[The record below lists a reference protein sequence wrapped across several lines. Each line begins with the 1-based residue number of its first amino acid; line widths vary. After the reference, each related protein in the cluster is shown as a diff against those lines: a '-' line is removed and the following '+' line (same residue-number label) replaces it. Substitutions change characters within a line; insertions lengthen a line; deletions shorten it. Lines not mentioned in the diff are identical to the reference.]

1 MVSMKPVTRIY
12 DCFLAEHLA
21 QHRQMALVSGP
32 RQVGKTTTCRNH
44 ADSYANWDNTD
55 DQTSI
60 LAGPA
65 VVAEQLGLDQ
75 LRDSPPVALFDELH
89 KYTRWKQFL
98 KGFYDS
104 YADRVRVL
112 VTGSSRL
119 DTYRRVGD
127 SLMGRYFLY
136 HMHPFSVAEI
146 VHRDLPDPGRIV
158 RQPRKPKTTD
168 FDALWQHG
176 GYPEPYLKRDPR
188 FSRRWQ
194 TLRTQQLL
202 REDLR
207 DLTQV
212 QQIDQISVLA
222 RMLASRSGS
231 QITFSNLAKNVQVS
245 VDTVRRW
252 VDTLSS
258 LHHGF
263 LIKPWFKNVTRS
275 LRKEPKWFLRDWAEI
290 EDDGS
295 RAETFVGCHLLK
307 AVDGWNDLGLGKF
320 QLAYLRDKEKREVD
334 FAVIRDGKPW
344 FLVEVKHS
352 DASLSSALRTYQEQ
366 VKAPFAF
373 QVVITMDYVDAD
385 CFAKSHGPTVV
396 PARTFLSQLI

>member
-1 MVSMKPVTRIY
+1 MVSMQPVPRIY
-12 DCFLAEHLA
+12 DRILAEHLA

-44 ADSYANWDNTD
+44 AHSYANWDNTD
-55 DQTSI
+55 DQVSI

-65 VVAEQLGLDQ
+65 AVAGRLGLDQ
-75 LRDSPPVALFDELH
+75 LRDKLPVALFDELH

-119 DTYRRVGD
+119 DTYRRDGD

-136 HMHPFSVAEI
+136 HMHPFSVAETL
-146 VHRDLPDPGRIV
+146 HCDLPDPKRIV
-158 RQPRKPKTTD
+158 RLPTKPNAVD

-212 QQIDQISVLA
+212 QQIDQISALA
-222 RMLASRSGS
+222 RMLADRSGS
-231 QITFSNLAKNVQVS
+231 QITFSNLANGVQVS
-245 VDTVRRW
+245 VDTARRW
-252 VDTLSS
+252 IETLSS

-263 LIKPWFKNVTRS
+263 LIKPWYKNVSRS

-290 EDDGS
+290 EDAGR

-334 FAVIRDGKPW
+334 FAVIRDGEPW
-344 FLVEVKHS
+344 FLVEVKHRET
-352 DASLSSALRTYQEQ
+352 SLSPALRTFQEQ
-366 VKAPFAF
+366 VKAPYAF
-373 QVVITMDYVDAD
+373 QVVIDLDYVDAD
-385 CFAKSHGPTVV
+385 CFARPQGPIVA

>member
-1 MVSMKPVTRIY
+1 MVSMKPVPRIY
-12 DCFLAEHLA
+12 DRMLAEHLA

-32 RQVGKTTTCRNH
+32 RQVGKTTTCRRH
-44 ADSYANWDNTD
+44 AENYANWDNTD
-55 DQTSI
+55 HQDAI

-65 VVAEQLGLDQ
+65 AVAEQMGLDR
-75 LRDSPPVALFDELH
+75 LRKTPPVALFDELH
-89 KYTRWKQFL
+89 KYARWKQFL

-146 VHRDLPDPGRIV
+146 VHRELPDPKRIV
-158 RQPRKPKTTD
+158 RRPKKPKAAD

-176 GYPEPYLKRDPR
+176 GYPEPYLKRDRR

-194 TLRTQQLL
+194 KLRTQQLL

-212 QQIDQISVLA
+212 QQIDQIAALA
-222 RMLASRSGS
+222 RILASRSGA
-231 QITFSNLAKNVQVS
+231 QITFSNLATDVRVS
-245 VDTVRRW
+245 VDTIRRW
-252 VDTLSS
+252 VETLSS
-258 LHHGF
+258 LYHGF

-275 LRKEPKWFLRDWAEI
+275 LRKEPKWFLRDWAGI
-290 EDDGS
+290 EDEGR

-334 FAVIRDGKPW
+334 FAVIRDGQPW

-352 DASLSSALRTYQEQ
+352 DTSLSPALRTFQEQ

-373 QVVITMDYVDAD
+373 QVVIELDYVDAD
-385 CFAKSHGPTVV
+385 CFAKPQGPIVA
-396 PARTFLSQLI
+396 PARTFLSQLF